1 MTFDLTPSQRKDIV
15 DSITAALESSYAD
28 PSELIVSKKLDEENI
43 HAVAKAY
50 QFDRPNDA
58 KEVILHVIKN
68 MKEHSVNV
76 THPSYFGLFN
86 PRPSFPS
93 AVADIINS
101 YLNPQM
107 AAWSHSPYACEL
119 ERLVITAFA
128 KRFGYAEN
136 NLDGTFCTG
145 GAESN
150 LTAVL
155 CALQNKFPEVSQ
167 NGLIGLQKRPLI
179 YCSSESH
186 HSLEKAAKI
195 VGLGRKAIRMIDV
208 HNDLTMDVAALKLQ
222 IAKDRKEGFEPM
234 MIVGTAG
241 TTGAGM
247 IDDLESIASVSAEEN
262 LWFHVDA
269 AYGAGVIVTD
279 LKHLLKGVEK
289 SDSIT
294 LDLHKWFSVPMA
306 TSLFLTSN
314 KAILHETFNVRTD
327 YMPADGDQVSQIDP
341 YIHSIQWS
349 RRFIGL
355 KIYLPLAIFG
365 WEGYAETITHQ
376 IKMGNALRDALQ
388 KNGWTIKNE
397 SKLPVVCFTHPDFG
411 DDDKLV
417 EQFIERLVY
426 SGETWLSA
434 YPVNGRQTI
443 RASITNYLTQLE
455 DVEKLIKLLSRYKS
469 LLLETVN

>member
-1 MTFDLTPSQRKDIV
+1 MNFDLSSTQRKDII
-15 DSITAALESSYAD
+15 DSVTATLESSYAD
-28 PSELIVSKKLDEENI
+28 PSQLVVSKELDEEAI
-43 HAVAKAY
+43 HTEAKAY
-50 QFDRPNDA
+50 QFDRANDA
-58 KEVILHVIKN
+58 KEVILHVIEN
-68 MKEHSVNV
+68 LKEHSVNV

-86 PRPSFPS
+86 PRPNFPS

-119 ERLVITAFA
+119 ERLVITEFA
-128 KRFGYAEN
+128 KQFGYAEN
-136 NLDGTFCTG
+136 KLDGTFCTG

-155 CALQNKFPEVSQ
+155 CALQDKFPEASQ
-167 NGLIGLQKRPLI
+167 NGLIGLQKQPLI

-195 VGLGRKAIRMIDV
+195 VGLGRDAIRMIAVLD
-208 HNDLTMDVAALKLQ
+208 DLTMDVAALKLQ
-222 IAKDRKEGFEPM
+222 IANDRKEGFEPM
-234 MIVGTAG
+234 MVVGTAG

-247 IDDLESIASVSAEEN
+247 IDDLDNIASVCAAED

-269 AYGAGVIVTD
+269 AYGAGIIITD
-279 LKHLLKGVEK
+279 LKYLLRGVEK

-314 KAILHETFNVRTD
+314 PAILHETFNVRTD

-365 WEGYAETITHQ
+365 WEGYANTISHQ
-376 IKMGNALRDALQ
+376 IEMGNTLRDSLQ
-388 KNGWTIKNE
+388 KNGWIIKNE

-411 DDDKLV
+411 DDDKLIH
-417 EQFIERLVY
+417 QFIEGLVY

-434 YPVNGRQTI
+434 YPVNGKQTV
-443 RASITNYLTQLE
+443 RASVTNYLTQLD
-455 DVEKLIKLLSRYKS
+455 DVEKLIELLSRNKS
-469 LLLETVN
+469 QLLETVN